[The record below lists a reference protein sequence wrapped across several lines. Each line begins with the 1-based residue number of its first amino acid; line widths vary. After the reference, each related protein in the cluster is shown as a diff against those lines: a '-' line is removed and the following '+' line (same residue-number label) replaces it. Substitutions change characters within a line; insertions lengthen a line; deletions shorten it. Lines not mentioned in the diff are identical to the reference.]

1 MFYFLDKIDNY
12 IRDNGIP
19 FRNVEINSDYL
30 PLYFNYAILCKIRSL
45 GPSVFD
51 LMWPSKY
58 VLTYDDDNNLY
69 LEAIGS
75 DCRTRLLMD
84 IKMHLMLIIELKYL
98 IINYIKRHVLLNII
112 KKYRM
117 K

>member
-45 GPSVFD
+45 GSSVFD

-58 VLTYDDDNNLY
+58 VLTYDDDNNLWMVNN
-69 LEAIGS
+69 GTS
-75 DCRTRLLMD
+75 NT
-84 IKMHLMLIIELKYL
+84 IKVLKL
-98 IINYIKRHVLLNII
+98 ALF
-112 KKYRM
+112 
-117 K
+117 